1 LNHEGTKFTKKT
13 RRERRGRRF
22 NTKIQRNEGT
32 KRKAYSE
39 VKRGRGEESYNEA
52 INIEAHG

>member
-1 LNHEGTKFTKKT
+1 MKARSSRRKHEE
-13 RRERRGRRF
+13 REGEEDL
-22 NTKIQRNEGT
+22 TKIQRNEGT